1 MVVEHTDIHTIEII
15 IRSRYHNIGP
25 GGLWILDNIYRTVD
39 KCNITNKY
47 ICTDKTIFPGPFTQI
62 SMSSKFMS
70 GAVLER
76 GAKPNSGSPKQW
88 V

>member
-1 MVVEHTDIHTIEII
+1 MYTEQWISAILQTSIFAQ
-15 IRSRYHNIGP
+15 IRP
-25 GGLWILDNIYRTVD
+25 V
-39 KCNITNKY
+39 
-47 ICTDKTIFPGPFTQI
+47 FPGSFTQI